1 MPLLVPAPG
10 RRKAPVP
17 SLPHSQLHGA
27 AEGQI
32 PRKSPPRQHKEHEA
46 AAPSASHTH
55 REQGQ
60 HRGAPTPH
68 GPSPLPQPSP
78 CSPTSSSQGLVF
90 QLGTPGHK
98 GTGEEQHGQRSP
110 RVPGIRRRSCQHPPL
125 PSSRAALSLQ
135 GRKSGKPCL
144 RAHMEGLGRCPSFSS
159 KKKCTSYGIN
169 ILVCLLLSSPQAP
182 AQKPQQQP
190 SAQPSWHSL
199 PSDPHSH
206 HRLPRQKPVRSH
218 LDV

>member
-17 SLPHSQLHGA
+17 SLPHSQLRGA

-46 AAPSASHTH
+46 AAPSASHAH

-60 HRGAPTPH
+60 HRGAHTPH

-78 CSPTSSSQGLVF
+78 CRPTRSSQGLVF

-110 RVPGIRRRSCQHPPL
+110 RVPGIRHRSCPRPPL